1 MLCLNKFVCFIRMN
15 KRKLKNT
22 INVKFGGSLVEHE
35 TAEHV
40 VQEWE
45 KWETHIMEMMQVI
58 LTEMK
63 LEINEMVER
72 TGREWMVLLLGLCG
86 ETGA

>member
-1 MLCLNKFVCFIRMN
+1 MN

-45 KWETHIMEMMQVI
+45 THIMEMMQVI

-63 LEINEMVER
+63 LEIN
-72 TGREWMVLLLGLCG
+72 
-86 ETGA
+86 